1 MREFGDA
8 RILLVDDQ
16 EANVL
21 LIERLLGSWG
31 YRNVIG
37 LTDSSRV
44 PEVFARTRPDLLLLD
59 LHMPDPDGFALMEQ
73 LAPHIRGGGRIPVV
87 VLTADVTETTKERAL
102 EAGASDFLHKPFNPT
117 EVRLR
122 VGNLL
127 ETRRLQLE
135 LIDQNVTLEQRVRER
150 TLDLELA
157 RVETLER
164 LALAGEFRDDN
175 THEHAQRVGR
185 TAAAVAIE
193 VGLDAQT
200 VELVRRAAP
209 LHDIGKIGVSDTVLL
224 KPGKLDPDEYAL
236 MKRHAQIGAEILSAS
251 SSRVLQLA
259 EEIACSH
266 HERWDG
272 RGYPAGIAGPEI
284 PLSGRLVALA
294 DVFDALAHRRPYKE
308 PWPLEAALEEIRRHA
323 GEQFDPEL
331 VAAFDRLDHEHLV
344 LPVEEWDVSA
354 AGPLEQVRT
363 EAEQPEPAAQRS

>member
-1 MREFGDA
+1 MTHFRHA
-8 RILLVDDQ
+8 RILVVDDQ

-21 LIERLLGSWG
+21 LIERLLASWG
-31 YRNVIG
+31 YHNVIG
-37 LTDSSRV
+37 MTDSSQV
-44 PEVFARTRPDLLLLD
+44 AEVFARTRPDLLMLD
-59 LHMPDPDGFALMEQ
+59 LHMPDPDGFALMEH
-73 LAPHIRGGGRIPVV
+73 LSPHIRGGGRIPVV
-87 VLTADVTETTKERAL
+87 VLTADVTEGTKERAL
-102 EAGASDFLHKPFNPT
+102 ESGASDFLHKPFNPT

-135 LIDQNVTLEQRVRER
+135 LMGQNLTLEQRVRER
-150 TLDLELA
+150 THELELA
-157 RVETLER
+157 RLEILER

-185 TAAAVAIE
+185 TAAAIAIE
-193 VGLDAQT
+193 AGLDAQA
-200 VELVRRAAP
+200 VELIRRAAP

-236 MKRHAQIGAEILSAS
+236 MQTHARIGAEILSAS
-251 SSRVLQLA
+251 ASRVLQLA

-272 RGYPAGIAGPEI
+272 RGYPAGIAGAEI

-294 DVFDALAHRRPYKE
+294 DVFDALAHRRPYKD
-308 PWPLEAALEEIRRHA
+308 PWPLDAALDEIRRHA

-331 VAAFDRLDHEHLV
+331 VAAFDRLDHDQLV
-344 LPVEEWDVSA
+344 LPVEEWDVAVGSV
-354 AGPLEQVRT
+354 EQVRT
-363 EAEQPEPAAQRS
+363 EVELREAVAQRS